1 MNDLLTREQLAELTE
16 KHRNYQYQ
24 AEAVSQQLNMVNI
37 TIKDVDT
44 ALITI
49 SALINEPQQKETLV
63 PIGFGS
69 FVRANLLNPDVIIVG
84 IGAGVSI
91 EKKIDDAKSF
101 LEKRKEELTKYNE
114 QLNTTMSKLAQE
126 LQNIE
131 KIAQKHQQQ
140 LQQQAKHQQ
149 QQQPM
154 RAE

>member
-1 MNDLLTREQLAELTE
+1 MSGVLNQQQLAELSE
-16 KHRNYQYQ
+16 KHQVYQYQ
-24 AEAVSQQLNMVNI
+24 AESIAQQINMVKL
-37 TIKDVDT
+37 TIKDVET
-44 ALITI
+44 ALATIT
-49 SALINEPQQKETLV
+49 ALKGEPSGIETLV

-69 FVRANLLNPDVIIVG
+69 FVKANLVNTDTIVVG

-101 LEKRKEELTKYNE
+101 LEKRKDELTKYFE
-114 QLNTTMSKLAQE
+114 QLNATITKLGQE

-131 KIAQKHQQQ
+131 KIVQKHQQS
-140 LQQQAKHQQ
+140 